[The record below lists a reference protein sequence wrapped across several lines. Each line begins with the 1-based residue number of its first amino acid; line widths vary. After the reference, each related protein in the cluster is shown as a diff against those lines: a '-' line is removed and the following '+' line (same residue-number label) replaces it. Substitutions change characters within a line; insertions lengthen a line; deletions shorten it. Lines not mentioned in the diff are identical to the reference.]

1 MTKSVASVERLN
13 ALSSICKAIK
23 IQSGNASLVEKDLL
37 LPLASG
43 KKVAEWTLQFST
55 AYWTRLFSN
64 DSIFRTAMSKRSF
77 VQFKAILIEYRKT
90 GAVIE
95 NDLSYRELKQIV
107 VFYNTALFTELSK
120 RDQAGLLDCVSEKYT
135 AQINAKTAKKT
146 AEVEAIEEAAD
157 QAKRVEQSG
166 IEKAAIAAER
176 QRRNSLTVEVRLAE
190 DLSKITYAEK
200 MTLLGQLLGDLTP
213 SDHNSLINS
222 SLNSLTDSQILVHVI
237 SRGDSLVNQIVNQI
251 VATTATPA
259 TKRAPRVKTA

>member
-1 MTKSVASVERLN
+1 MPKSVASIERLN

-43 KKVAEWTLQFST
+43 KKVGEWTLQFST

-77 VQFKAILIEYRKT
+77 VQFKAILTEYRKT

-107 VFYNTALFTELSK
+107 VFDNTALFTELSK

-135 AQINAKTAKKT
+135 VQINAKTAKKA
-146 AEVEAIEEAAD
+146 AELEAIEDAAN
-157 QAKRVEQSG
+157 QAKRIEQSA
-166 IEKAAIAAER
+166 IEKAAIATER
-176 QRRNSLTVEVRLAE
+176 QRRDNLAIEVRLAE

-200 MTLLGQLLGDLTP
+200 VSLLNQLLGDLTP

-222 SLNSLTDSQILVHVI
+222 SLNLLTDSQVLIHVI
-237 SRGDSLVNQIVNQI
+237 SRGDSLVNQIV
-251 VATTATPA
+251 ATTATTT
-259 TKRAPRVKTA
+259 TKRMSRVKTA